1 MALQIGM
8 VLFPRLTQLDLT
20 GPYEVLARI
29 PNVDVH
35 VVAKTLEPVPSEM
48 GLALVPSTTFRDAPP
63 IDLLFVPG
71 GVGQIAAADDDE
83 TLDWIARTGET
94 ARWVTSACTG
104 SLLLGCAGLL
114 RGYQAATHWAFMELL
129 PLVGAIPVHRRVVI
143 DRNRMTSGGVTA
155 GIDIALHIASEVAG
169 REEAERIQLALEY
182 DPEPPFRSGHPN
194 VATPELVGRVRESV
208 AKRFAQRREQLER
221 LGGARATTR
230 SG

>member
-8 VLFPRLTQLDLT
+8 VLFPNITQLDLT
-20 GPYEVLARI
+20 GPHEVLARI
-29 PNVDVH
+29 PGVKVH
-35 VVAKTLEPVPSEM
+35 LAARTLDPITSET
-48 GLALVPSTTFRDAPP
+48 GLTMLPTTTFREAPP

-71 GVGQIAAADDDE
+71 GYGQVAAAEDGE
-83 TLDWIARTGET
+83 TLDWIAATGAT

-104 SLLLGCAGLL
+104 SLLLGMAGLL
-114 RGYQAATHWAFMELL
+114 HGYRASTHWAFIDLL
-129 PLVGAIPVHRRVVI
+129 GLVGAIPTARRVVI

-182 DPEPPFRSGHPN
+182 DPEPPFRAGHPN
-194 VATPELVGRVRESV
+194 VARPELVARVREAIAVRYAERSTQM
-208 AKRFAQRREQLER
+208 KRL
-221 LGGARATTR
+221 TR